1 MAMPTCFE
9 CKLPV
14 LGLRGQDTMLDTY
27 YLTSSDQDILD
38 ADAFGDCHLICLAT
52 SKWIERWIVALRRN
66 FEGVRRFPLLSSEP
80 AWIYKVQTTAELFV
94 VYPTGRVEQLE
105 PRTIRAVEAGDSKID
120 IVEELMIEFDPAMRE
135 KIIALGQGERLSWL
149 IDELG
154 VRDRLLE
161 PTMVDSGTFRI
172 IGSDARG
179 VQIQFA
185 YSVDI
190 GHDVAAQIRKL
201 NRS

>member
-66 FEGVRRFPLLSSEP
+66 FEGVRRFRLLSSGP

-120 IVEELMIEFDPAMRE
+120 IVEELMIEFDPAVRD
-135 KIIALGQGERLSWL
+135 KIIVLGQGERLSWL

-179 VQIQFA
+179 IQIQFA